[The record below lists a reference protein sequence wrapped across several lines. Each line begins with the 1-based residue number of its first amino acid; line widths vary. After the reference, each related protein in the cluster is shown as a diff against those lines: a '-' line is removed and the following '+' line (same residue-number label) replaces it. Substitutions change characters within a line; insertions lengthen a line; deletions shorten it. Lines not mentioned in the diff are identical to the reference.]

1 MNYTAPTY
9 ETTTALHVAA
19 NDRVLIGSEYRTA
32 HSVHYSGPISGDG
45 TTTICHSGGEWSGP
59 SSTPIRRQ
67 LERTALI
74 VGNGITAD
82 RVSAYL
88 PRGYRVVEADI
99 TGRQGDSVIIAGHD
113 VAGWTLEDYVLPRL
127 ASGGLY
133 GTAPAYGIP
142 TQR

>member
-1 MNYTAPTY
+1 MNHDTPTY
-9 ETTTALHVAA
+9 ETTTALHIAA
-19 NDRVLIGSEYRTA
+19 NDRVLIDGEYRTA
-32 HSVHYSGPISGDG
+32 HSVHYSGPTDG
-45 TTTICHSGGEWSGP
+45 TGVVTLCFADRESTIGADQP
-59 SSTPIRRQ
+59 VRRQ

-82 RVSAYL
+82 RVAAYL
-88 PRGYRVVEADI
+88 PAGYRVVEADI

-113 VAGWTLEDYVLPRL
+113 IAGWTLEDYVLPRL